1 MTNTEQIRTKKISFI
16 LALSVIIFAAIATYF
31 TLCHD
36 INIMRIT
43 TPVILGLAM
52 SIILCGVLQKF
63 FYNWL
68 TKNPIHFYFG
78 EQSSPV
84 IESESTT
91 EPVCIAETKP
101 EQLHH
106 VVRNTTEPVCIAETL
121 PTEQL
126 VDSSEQEY
134 SPSAQSN
141 QEHVVPDCSNES
153 HLEKYDSILEELKE
167 KELKRQVK
175 VMDAIREYVTIKTA
189 PYLSKEA
196 IATLISNIEYMAC
209 DQPELYKPIR
219 SNIDN
224 PLRSPGLRHLAW
236 NVGER
241 LRVPLAKRA
250 VFIKESFPYELENA
264 SHEYLRLNLRDQV
277 ASQIP
282 IDVPEKGDY
291 RFHLETD
298 NDES

>member
-1 MTNTEQIRTKKISFI
+1 MTNKKQIQTKKISFI
-16 LALSVIIFAAIATYF
+16 LALSVIIYAAIDTYLF
-31 TLCHD
+31 LCHD
-36 INIMRIT
+36 INIMRI
-43 TPVILGLAM
+43 M
-52 SIILCGVLQKF
+52 SSIIHGLLIAIINFWFLHNF
-63 FYNWL
+63 FYKCI
-68 TKNPIHFYFG
+68 TKNPINLSLG
-78 EQSSPV
+78 EQSTPIVESENA
-84 IESESTT
+84 IESIDAT
-91 EPVCIAETKP
+91 EILTIEQPMDLP
-101 EQLHH
+101 EQESFPSQLSNP
-106 VVRNTTEPVCIAETL
+106 NTVN
-121 PTEQL
+121 
-126 VDSSEQEY
+126 S
-134 SPSAQSN
+134 
-141 QEHVVPDCSNES
+141 DCPQDS
-153 HLEKYDSILEELKE
+153 HLNKYDSILVELKK
-167 KELKRQVK
+167 KEIERQVEI
-175 VMDAIREYVTIKTA
+175 MDAIREYVTIKTA

-264 SHEYLRLNLRDQV
+264 SIEYLRLNLRDQV

-282 IDVPEKGDY
+282 IDVHEKGDY

>member
-1 MTNTEQIRTKKISFI
+1 MTNKKQIQTKKISFI
-16 LALSVIIFAAIATYF
+16 LALSVIIYAAIDTYLF
-31 TLCHD
+31 LCHD

-43 TPVILGLAM
+43 TPVILGLVIA
-52 SIILCGVLQKF
+52 IILCGLLHNF
-63 FYNWL
+63 FYKWL
-68 TKNPIHFYFG
+68 TKNPINFSLG
-78 EQSSPV
+78 EPSTPIVESENA
-84 IESESTT
+84 IESIDAT
-91 EPVCIAETKP
+91 EILTIEQPMDLP
-101 EQLHH
+101 EQESFPSQLSNP
-106 VVRNTTEPVCIAETL
+106 NTVN
-121 PTEQL
+121 
-126 VDSSEQEY
+126 S
-134 SPSAQSN
+134 
-141 QEHVVPDCSNES
+141 DCPQDS
-153 HLEKYDSILEELKE
+153 HLNKYDSILVELKK
-167 KELKRQVK
+167 KEIERQVEI
-175 VMDAIREYVTIKTA
+175 MDAIREYVTVKTA

-209 DQPELYKPIR
+209 DQPKLYKPIR

-264 SHEYLRLNLRDQV
+264 SIEYLRLNLRDQV

>member
-16 LALSVIIFAAIATYF
+16 LALSVIIFAAITTYF

-68 TKNPIHFYFG
+68 TKNPIHFSFG

-84 IESESTT
+84 IESEG
-91 EPVCIAETKP
+91 TK
-101 EQLHH
+101 
-106 VVRNTTEPVCIAETL
+106 EPVCIAETL
-121 PTEQL
+121 STEQL
-126 VDSSEQEY
+126 ADSSEHEY
-134 SPSAQSN
+134 SPSPQSN
-141 QEHVVPDCSNES
+141 QEPVVPDCSNES

-175 VMDAIREYVTIKTA
+175 VMDAIREYVTVKTA
-189 PYLSKEA
+189 PYLSKED
-196 IATLISNIEYMAC
+196 IATLITNIEYMAY
-209 DQPELYKPIR
+209 DQPESYKPIR

-241 LRVPLAKRA
+241 LGVPLAKRA
-250 VFIKESFPYELENA
+250 IFIKKSFPYELVNA
-264 SHEYLRLNLRDQV
+264 TLEYLKLNLRDNV
-277 ASQIP
+277 SSQIP
-282 IDVPEKGDY
+282 IDVPDKGDY
-291 RFHLETD
+291 RFHLDVD
-298 NDES
+298 NDDSQ

>member
-16 LALSVIIFAAIATYF
+16 LALSVLIFAAIATYF

-52 SIILCGVLQKF
+52 AIILCGVLQKF

-68 TKNPIHFYFG
+68 TKNPIHFSFG

-91 EPVCIAETKP
+91 EPVCIAET
-101 EQLHH
+101 L
-106 VVRNTTEPVCIAETL
+106 TTEQPA
-121 PTEQL
+121 
-126 VDSSEQEY
+126 DSSEQEY
-134 SPSAQSN
+134 APTLQPN
-141 QEHVVPDCSNES
+141 QEPVVPDCSNES

-175 VMDAIREYVTIKTA
+175 VMDAIREYVTVKTA
-189 PYLSKEA
+189 PYLSKED
-196 IATLISNIEYMAC
+196 IATLISNIEYMAY
-209 DQPELYKPIR
+209 DQPESYKPIR

-241 LRVPLAKRA
+241 LGVPLAKRA
-250 VFIKESFPYELENA
+250 VFIKESFPYELVNA
-264 SHEYLRLNLRDQV
+264 TLEYLKLNLRDNV
-277 ASQIP
+277 PSQIP
-282 IDVPEKGDY
+282 IDVPDKGDY
-291 RFHLETD
+291 RFHLDVD
-298 NDES
+298 NDDSQ

>member
-68 TKNPIHFYFG
+68 TKNPIHFSFG

-91 EPVCIAETKP
+91 EPVCIAETLP
-101 EQLHH
+101 AEQ
-106 VVRNTTEPVCIAETL
+106 PAG
-121 PTEQL
+121 
-126 VDSSEQEY
+126 SSEQEY
-134 SPSAQSN
+134 APTLQPN
-141 QEHVVPDCSNES
+141 QEPVVPDCSNES

-175 VMDAIREYVTIKTA
+175 VMDAIREYVTVKTA
-189 PYLSKEA
+189 PYLSKED
-196 IATLISNIEYMAC
+196 IATLIFNIEYMAY
-209 DQPELYKPIR
+209 DQPESYKPIR

-241 LRVPLAKRA
+241 LGVPLAKRA
-250 VFIKESFPYELENA
+250 VFIKKSFPYELVNA
-264 SHEYLRLNLRDQV
+264 TLEYLRLNLRDNV
-277 ASQIP
+277 PSQIP
-282 IDVPEKGDY
+282 IDVPDKGDY
-291 RFHLETD
+291 RFHLDVD
-298 NDES
+298 NDDSQ

>member
-1 MTNTEQIRTKKISFI
+1 MTNKKQIQTKKISFI
-16 LALSVIIFAAIATYF
+16 LALSVIIYAAIDTYLF
-31 TLCHD
+31 LCHD

-43 TPVILGLAM
+43 TPVILGLVIA
-52 SIILCGVLQKF
+52 IILCGLLHKF
-63 FYNWL
+63 FYKWL
-68 TKNPIHFYFG
+68 TKNPINFSFS
-78 EQSSPV
+78 EPSTPIVESENV
-84 IESESTT
+84 IESMDAT
-91 EPVCIAETKP
+91 EILPIEQPMGLAEQKCP
-101 EQLHH
+101 
-106 VVRNTTEPVCIAETL
+106 
-121 PTEQL
+121 
-126 VDSSEQEY
+126 
-134 SPSAQSN
+134 PSQQSN
-141 QEHVVPDCSNES
+141 QNTVNSDCLKDS
-153 HLEKYDSILEELKE
+153 HLNKYDSILVELKK
-167 KELKRQVK
+167 KEIERQAEI
-175 VMDAIREYVTIKTA
+175 MDAIREYVTIKTA

-209 DQPELYKPIR
+209 DQPEFYKPIR

-250 VFIKESFPYELENA
+250 IFIKESFPYELENA

-282 IDVPEKGDY
+282 INVPEKGDY